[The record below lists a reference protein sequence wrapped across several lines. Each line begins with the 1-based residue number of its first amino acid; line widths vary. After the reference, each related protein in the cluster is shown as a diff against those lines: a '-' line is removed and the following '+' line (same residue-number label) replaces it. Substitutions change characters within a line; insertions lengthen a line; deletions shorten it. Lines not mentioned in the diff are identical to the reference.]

1 MRTSRSVALAAI
13 AVFSV
18 LSALAQT
25 NNQYQS
31 TAATCDAPSS
41 PGVNVCSPTSGETV
55 TSPVTFIASGT
66 GASGTV
72 NHLELWIDG
81 TKIGNYDG
89 STMEASVAEPDGS
102 HTATIIEVDSD
113 GNYVKSAPVTY
124 TVATGSCSA
133 PSSPGV
139 HVCSPAAGETVTSP
153 VTFSA
158 SGTGASGTVNHLEL
172 WIDGAKIGNYDGSTM
187 DTKVSEPDG
196 SHTATVIEV
205 DSDGNYVKSTPV
217 TYTVGTGSGS
227 CAAPTS
233 PGVDVCSPKAGATVS
248 SPVTFIASGTGASG
262 TVNHLELWID
272 GTKIGN
278 YSGSRMDTQVSEPA
292 GSHTATVVEVDS
304 AGNDVKST
312 PVTYTVSGGS
322 SGYVSWVFNATQPLN
337 GGEGNTPTLQEIG
350 VQANGNETYGQVID
364 VPNFANGGIVANAN
378 YVFIPAGQTPS
389 TQSSIYAYKI
399 GSNGNLTQGATTN
412 TSAEGVQGPIFLDNT
427 GATLYSWT
435 ETSTYPEII
444 SWSIGAN
451 GALTKLNA
459 VSLNTP
465 EPANPQVSF
474 LPSNQTA
481 YWTGCGP
488 SNASPG
494 AYGFTRASS
503 GALTEF
509 NPNINYPAP
518 PANSVY
524 CPEGAA
530 AADNTHVVIA
540 LMDED
545 YSNYGFY
552 YTQLA
557 VYTVGANGSLTTTNT
572 ASSMPTLPSEP
583 NMYAFDSTH
592 TWLAMGDG
600 NGLDLFKYSNG
611 VLTHT
616 DSLSLSGGVQQVN
629 WDASGHLFLVGQ
641 SCCGGTAVYTVTSAG
656 QLTPAPDNG
665 TWASGLNPYILQ
677 TVVSAQ

>member
-41 PGVNVCSPTSGETV
+41 PGVNVCSPTSGGTV

-89 STMEASVAEPDGS
+89 STMEASVAE
-102 HTATIIEVDSD
+102 
-113 GNYVKSAPVTY
+113 
-124 TVATGSCSA
+124 
-133 PSSPGV
+133 GV
-139 HVCSPAAGETVTSP
+139 
-153 VTFSA
+153 
-158 SGTGASGTVNHLEL
+158 
-172 WIDGAKIGNYDGSTM
+172 
-187 DTKVSEPDG
+187 G
-196 SHTATVIEV
+196 SHTATVVEV
-205 DSDGNYVKSTPV
+205 DSEGNYVKSTPV
-217 TYTVGTGSGS
+217 TYAVTADE
-227 CAAPTS
+227 CAAPSS
-233 PGVDVCSPKAGATVS
+233 PGVDVCEPKAGSTDN
-248 SPVTFIASGTGASG
+248 SPVTFMATGKGASG
-262 TVNHLELWID
+262 DVNHLELWID
-272 GTKIGN
+272 GRKIGN
-278 YSGSRMDTQVSEPA
+278 YPGSTLNTTVSEAA

-304 AGNDVKST
+304 AGSYVKSS

-350 VQANGNETYGQVID
+350 VQANGNETYGEVID

-399 GSNGNLTQGATTN
+399 GSNGNLTQGANTN
-412 TSAEGVQGPIFLDNT
+412 TSAEGVQGPVFLDNT

-611 VLTHT
+611 ALTHT